1 MSRLSF
7 ILDRA
12 ALLALLILS
21 AVDASGDS
29 LVPQSK
35 DHYASQTAA
44 HVHSNMQG
52 KTMPYRLYSPPHLDP
67 GKTYPLVVALH
78 GAGSRGDDNFKHLVP
93 WVAGWMADEVQK
105 NHPCFIVMPQTK
117 MQWVPVAF
125 NHGSYSLDKRPPS
138 ESIVLL
144 KEIVDALMATQPID
158 PARIYVV
165 GTSMGG
171 YGAWDFVLRN
181 PDLPAAVIVF
191 CGAGDPSAVD
201 RLKNIPVWAF
211 HGDQDKV
218 VPVSGST
225 DMIEA
230 MKVAG
235 AADARLTLYE
245 GVGHDAY
252 TKSWKHPGL
261 VNWLFQQRRAE
272 SESCQI
278 QQN

>member
-52 KTMPYRLYSPPHLDP
+52 KTMPYRLYSPPHLDQ

-105 NHPCFIVMPQTK
+105 NQPCFIVMPQTK
-117 MQWVPVAF
+117 MQWVPVPF

-201 RLKNIPVWAF
+201 RLKNVPVWAF

-230 MKVAG
+230 MKAAG

>member
-1 MSRLSF
+1 MSCLESGASRSVRPICIFAVLSLLP
-7 ILDRA
+7 ILHA
-12 ALLALLILS
+12 SS
-21 AVDASGDS
+21 AD
-29 LVPQSK
+29 LVPESK
-35 DHYASQTAA
+35 EHYASKSEA
-44 HVHSNMQG
+44 HVHSNPQG
-52 KTMPYRLYSPPHLDP
+52 KSMPYRLYSPPQLES
-67 GKTYPLVVALH
+67 GKTYPLVVSLH
-78 GAGSRGDDNFKHLVP
+78 GAGSRGDDNVKHLVP

-105 NHPCFIVMPQTK
+105 DNPSFIVMPQTK

-125 NHGSYSLDKRPPS
+125 NNGSYSVEKRPPCA
-138 ESIVLL
+138 SIVLL
-144 KEIVDALMATQPID
+144 KEIVDDLLATKPID
-158 PARIYVV
+158 RNRIYVV

-181 PDLPAAVIVF
+181 PDLPAAVVVF

-201 RLKNIPVWAF
+201 RLKDIPVWAF

-230 MKVAG
+230 MKAAG

-245 GVGHDAY
+245 GTGHDSY

-261 VNWLFQQRRAE
+261 VDWVFQQRKAARD
-272 SESCQI
+272 
-278 QQN
+278 

>member
-1 MSRLSF
+1 MSCLHNRVGRSQKPLGVF
-7 ILDRA
+7 A
-12 ALLALLILS
+12 VLAFLPILS
-21 AVDASGDS
+21 ASGTY

-35 DHYASQTAA
+35 DHYASKTTA
-44 HVHSNMQG
+44 HVHSNPQG
-52 KTMPYRLYSPPHLDP
+52 KTMPIRLYAPSQVEP
-67 GKTYPLVVALH
+67 GKTYPLVVSLH

-93 WVAGWMADEVQK
+93 WVAGWTADEVQK
-105 NHPCFIVMPQTK
+105 DHPCFIVMPQTK

-125 NHGSYSLDKRPPS
+125 NNGSYSLDKRPPS

-144 KEIVDALMATQPID
+144 KEIVDALLATQPID
-158 PARIYVV
+158 PSRIYVV

-181 PDLPAAVIVF
+181 PDLPAAVVVF

-201 RLKNIPVWAF
+201 RFKNVPVWAF

-225 DMIEA
+225 NMIEA
-230 MKVAG
+230 MKAAG

-261 VNWLFQQRRAE
+261 VDWLFQQRKAGKD
-272 SESCQI
+272 
-278 QQN
+278 

>member
-1 MSRLSF
+1 MRCFHNRVGRSQKPLGIF
-7 ILDRA
+7 A
-12 ALLALLILS
+12 VLAFLPILS
-21 AVDASGDS
+21 ASGTY
-29 LVPQSK
+29 LIPQSK
-35 DHYASQTAA
+35 DHYASKTEA
-44 HVHSNMQG
+44 HVHSSPQG
-52 KTMPYRLYSPPHLDP
+52 KTMPYRLYSPSPVDP

-105 NHPCFIVMPQTK
+105 NQPCFIVMPQTK

-125 NHGSYSLDKRPPS
+125 NNGSYSLDKRPPS

-181 PDLPAAVIVF
+181 PDLAAAVVVF

-201 RLKNIPVWAF
+201 RLKNVPVWAF

-230 MKVAG
+230 MKASG

-261 VNWLFQQRRAE
+261 VDWLFQQRKAGKD
-272 SESCQI
+272 
-278 QQN
+278 